1 MWRIEDKMNKI
12 GMEKENIVRII
23 LNALLLVSA
32 LSFMIVICLED
43 IGFLAFFI
51 TFLLIILSSFGII
64 VEIYEC
70 IFFDDKHLEIRSLL
84 GHEKINYPDIVSIE
98 RVLVRNGKPNIEHFR
113 WYVKT
118 KTQDGIQKKI
128 IVPFPQS
135 IENKNL
141 QHLFSKIKSANCEV
155 QWGIPSNG

>member
-1 MWRIEDKMNKI
+1 MNKNKI

-23 LNALLLVSA
+23 LNALLLLSA

-51 TFLLIILSSFGII
+51 TFLFLLLFFLGII
-64 VEIYEC
+64 TEIYEC
-70 IFFDDKHLEIRSLL
+70 IFFDDKHLEIRSLFR
-84 GHEKINYPDIVSIE
+84 HEKINYADIVSIK
-98 RVLVRNGKPNIEHFR
+98 RVFIRNGKPNVAHWR

-118 KTQDGIQKKI
+118 KTQDGGQKKI